1 MDKELM
7 KGSIDI
13 LLLAELNRKD
23 SYGYE
28 IVKSLKQ
35 RSNNFYDMSEG
46 TLYPAL
52 RRLENKAFVTSYWG
66 ELNDGG
72 RRKYY
77 RITEDGKKE
86 LARKLNEWKEIHFMI
101 LNVTEGAL

>member
-1 MDKELM
+1 MDKEMM

-13 LLLAELNRKD
+13 LLLAELNRSD

-28 IVKSLKQ
+28 IVKNLKQ
-35 RSNNFYDMSEG
+35 RSNDFYDMSEG

-52 RRLENKAFVTSYWG
+52 RRLQNKALVESYWG
-66 ELNDGG
+66 ESIDGG

-77 RITEDGKKE
+77 RITEIGKAE
-86 LARKLNEWKEIHFMI
+86 LARKLRQWNELHLMI

>member
-1 MDKELM
+1 MDKEMM

-13 LLLAELNRKD
+13 LLLAELNRGD

-28 IVKSLKQ
+28 IVKHLKQ

-52 RRLENKAFVTSYWG
+52 RRLENKGYVESYWG
-66 ELNDGG
+66 ESHDGG

-77 RITEDGKKE
+77 RITENGKTE
-86 LARKLNEWKEIHFMI
+86 LSRKLKQWNELNIMI
-101 LNVTEGAL
+101 LNVTEGAV